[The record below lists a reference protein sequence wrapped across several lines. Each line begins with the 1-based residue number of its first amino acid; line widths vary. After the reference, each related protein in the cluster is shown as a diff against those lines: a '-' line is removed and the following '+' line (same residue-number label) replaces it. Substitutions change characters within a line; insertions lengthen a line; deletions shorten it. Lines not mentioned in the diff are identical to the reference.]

1 MHGSDLPAGAREYS
15 LRPRPAGSRS
25 RLAQGLATGL
35 APCLAVALA
44 AALASGASTAVAQPG
59 ALLPGQR
66 PAAPLE
72 AAAPLPEDVS
82 APPARA
88 SDPRSVQPAVEQ
100 ASRLLGA
107 RRPADAIAALEVA
120 LRGQP
125 RDPQLRFLYGVA
137 LTELGRDA
145 DAIAVFEQLT
155 DDYPELAEPY
165 NNLAVLH
172 AAAGRL
178 DQARGALE
186 AAVRALPGYA
196 LAHENLGDV
205 YLRLAERAW
214 ARSLEREPR
223 NAPLRERLGLARELI
238 ARSSAA
244 APRPAVAPSSSPASS
259 PSSSSSPCPPGD
271 VRCSA
276 GSR

>member
-15 LRPRPAGSRS
+15 LRPRRAAAASAVPC
-25 RLAQGLATGL
+25 GLR
-35 APCLAVALA
+35 AVLLA
-44 AALASGASTAVAQPG
+44 AVLALGAAGAAAQP
-59 ALLPGQR
+59 AESLPGQR
-66 PAAPLE
+66 AAPT
-72 AAAPLPEDVS
+72 
-82 APPARA
+82 APPAPVSDDVTAAPPKA
-88 SDPRSVQPAVEQ
+88 SDPRSVQTAVEQ
-100 ASRLLGA
+100 ATRLLA
-107 RRPADAIAALEVA
+107 ERRPADALAVLEVA

-125 RDPQLRFLYGVA
+125 RDPQLRFLYGVG

-155 DDYPELAEPY
+155 DDFPELAEPY

-196 LAHENLGDV
+196 LAHENLGDL

-223 NAPLRERLGLARELI
+223 NAPLRERLGLARALI
-238 ARSSAA
+238 ARSAAPAA
-244 APRPAVAPSSSPASS
+244 APTQPASS
-259 PSSSSSPCPPGD
+259 TAPAAVPPTPSSTSPATSSPCPPGD
-271 VRCSA
+271 PRCSA